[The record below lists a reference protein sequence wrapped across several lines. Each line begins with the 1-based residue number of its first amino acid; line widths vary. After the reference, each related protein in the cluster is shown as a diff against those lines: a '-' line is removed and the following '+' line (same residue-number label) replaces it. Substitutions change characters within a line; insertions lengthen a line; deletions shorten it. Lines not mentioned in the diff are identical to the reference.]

1 MLLNIFNSTI
11 SNVIDVLLTKA
22 HISFTMELQLCLVS
36 IRWIDHSAFSF
47 DVDDRQSESL
57 RKSKNDDPE
66 LHAVTFVVREQTYFW
81 IYACERS
88 TFHWVFYSRVCTPL
102 YASET
107 RYNAGCFINEQYGK
121 ITRWWAV
128 QFVKQA
134 WHALP
139 NERFKEGNKQVI
151 SSLCLKPRD
160 YAPCKWLEV
169 VGQLA
174 SLLSPFRTKIRINA
188 GKF

>member
-66 LHAVTFVVREQTYFW
+66 LHAVTFVVREQTYF
-81 IYACERS
+81 
-88 TFHWVFYSRVCTPL
+88 
-102 YASET
+102 
-107 RYNAGCFINEQYGK
+107 
-121 ITRWWAV
+121 
-128 QFVKQA
+128 
-134 WHALP
+134 
-139 NERFKEGNKQVI
+139 
-151 SSLCLKPRD
+151 
-160 YAPCKWLEV
+160 
-169 VGQLA
+169 
-174 SLLSPFRTKIRINA
+174 
-188 GKF
+188 